1 MKLSKIAVA
10 AVLGTFA
17 IGVQAQDTD
26 TIKIGFI
33 TDMSGAY
40 TDIDGAAGA
49 EVVKWAVSDFGGK
62 LLGKSITVLTSDHQ
76 NKPDVASVTAREW
89 MDKEKL
95 QMLIGGTNSAAL
107 LAMSKISAE
116 RKIPFLA
123 TGPGTARLTNEE
135 CNPYTIHYSAFDTS
149 AVTKVGAAALVNA
162 GYKSWYFLAAD
173 YVFGHSL
180 AGDAARVVKAM
191 GGNVVGEVRAPLGN
205 NDYSS
210 FLLQAQHSK
219 AQILALANTGK
230 DFANSMK
237 SVKEFSVDKSM
248 KVAGLLVFINEIHSL
263 GLKTT
268 AGLQLADSWYWDQDD
283 ASRKFAHR
291 FFDKYKRMPSNI
303 QAANYSAALTY
314 LKAAQKAGTTD
325 GKQIMET
332 LKNTKIDDFFNKGY
346 IRADGRLVHDMHLFE
361 VKSPEESK
369 APWDYYKKIATVPGE
384 QAFISAEESACKL
397 LKK

>member
-1 MKLSKIAVA
+1 MKLSRIAIA
-10 AVLGTFA
+10 AAAGILAMGA
-17 IGVQAQDTD
+17 QAQDTGA
-26 TIKIGFI
+26 IKIGFI

-40 TDIDGAAGA
+40 ADIDGAAGA
-49 EVVKWAVSDFGGK
+49 EVVKWAVNDFGGK
-62 LLGKSITVLTSDHQ
+62 LLGKPVEVLTSDHQ

-89 MDKEKL
+89 IDKERL

-107 LAMSKISAE
+107 LAMSRIAAE
-116 RKIPFLA
+116 RNVPFLA
-123 TGPGTARLTNEE
+123 TGPGTARITNEE
-135 CNPYTIHYSAFDTS
+135 CNPYTVHYSAFDTS

-173 YVFGHSL
+173 YVFGQSL
-180 AGDAARVVKAM
+180 AGDAARVVKSM

-205 NDYSS
+205 SDYSS

-237 SVKEFSVDKSM
+237 SVKEFGVDKSM

-268 AGLQLADSWYWDQDD
+268 AGLQLADSWCWDQDED
-283 ASRKFAHR
+283 SRTFARR
-291 FFDKYKRMPSNI
+291 FFEKYKRMPSNI
-303 QAANYSAALTY
+303 QAADYSAAMTY

-325 GKQIMET
+325 GKKVMEV
-332 LKNTKIDDFFNKGY
+332 LKTTKINDFFNKGY
-346 IRADGRLVHDMHLFE
+346 IRADGRLIHDMHLYE
-361 VKSPEESK
+361 VKKPEDSK
-369 APWDYYKKIATVPGE
+369 SPWDYYKKISTVPGE
-384 QAFISAEESACKL
+384 QAFIPPAESKCAL
-397 LKK
+397 LRS

>member
-1 MKLSKIAVA
+1 MKFSKITLA
-10 AVLGTFA
+10 AAALVLAMGA
-17 IGVQAQDTD
+17 KAQNSDP
-26 TIKIGFI
+26 IKIGFI

-40 TDIDGAAGA
+40 ADIDGAAGA

-62 LLGKSITVLTSDHQ
+62 LLGRPIEVLTSDHQ

-107 LAMSKISAE
+107 LAMSRISAE
-116 RKIPFLA
+116 RSIPFLA

-135 CNPYTIHYSAFDTS
+135 CNPYAVHYSAFDTS

-173 YVFGHSL
+173 YVFGQSL
-180 AGDAARVVKAM
+180 AGDAARVVKTM
-191 GGNVVGEVRAPLGN
+191 GGNIVGEVRAPLGN
-205 NDYSS
+205 SDYSS
-210 FLLQAQHSK
+210 FLMQAQHSK

-237 SVKEFSVDKSM
+237 SIKEFGVDKTM

-268 AGLQLADSWYWDQDD
+268 AGLQLADSWYWDQDEG
-283 ASRKFAHR
+283 SRKFSRR
-291 FFDKYKRMPSNI
+291 FFEKYKRMPSNI
-303 QAANYSAALTY
+303 QAANYSAATTY

-325 GKQIMET
+325 GKKVMEA
-332 LKNTKIDDFFNKGY
+332 LKSTRIDDFFNKGY
-346 IRADGRLVHDMHLFE
+346 IRADGRLIHDMYLFE
-361 VKSPEESK
+361 VKKPEDSK
-369 APWDYYKKIATVPGE
+369 SPWDYYKKISTVPGE
-384 QAFISAEESACKL
+384 QAFIPPAESKCPL
-397 LKK
+397 LRG

>member
-1 MKLSKIAVA
+1 MKLSRIAIA
-10 AVLGTFA
+10 AAAGILAMGA
-17 IGVQAQDTD
+17 QAQDTGA
-26 TIKIGFI
+26 IKIGFI

-40 TDIDGAAGA
+40 ADIDGAAGA
-49 EVVKWAVSDFGGK
+49 EVVKWAVNDFGGK
-62 LLGKSITVLTSDHQ
+62 LLGKPVEVLTSDHQ

-89 MDKEKL
+89 IDKERL

-107 LAMSKISAE
+107 LAMSRIAAE
-116 RKIPFLA
+116 RNVPFLA
-123 TGPGTARLTNEE
+123 TGPGTARITNEE
-135 CNPYTIHYSAFDTS
+135 CNPYTVHYSAFDTS

-173 YVFGHSL
+173 YVFGLSL
-180 AGDAARVVKAM
+180 AGDAARVVKSM

-205 NDYSS
+205 SDYSS

-237 SVKEFSVDKSM
+237 SVKEFGVDKSM

-268 AGLQLADSWYWDQDD
+268 AGLQLADSWCWDQDED
-283 ASRKFAHR
+283 SRTFARR
-291 FFDKYKRMPSNI
+291 FFEKYKRMPSNI
-303 QAANYSAALTY
+303 QAADYSAAMTY

-325 GKQIMET
+325 GKKVMEV
-332 LKNTKIDDFFNKGY
+332 LKTTKINDFFNKGY
-346 IRADGRLVHDMHLFE
+346 IRADGRLIHDMHLYE
-361 VKSPEESK
+361 VKKPEDSK
-369 APWDYYKKIATVPGE
+369 SPWDYYKKISTVPGE
-384 QAFISAEESACKL
+384 QAFIPPAESKCAL
-397 LKK
+397 LRS